1 MTWHHKKHDTSD
13 HSFTSHNA
21 PLPTTCNGYSLYRL
35 FATQRGGQLR
45 GCLEQIHDEVT
56 CSLCSVPSH

>member
-35 FATQRGGQLR
+35 FAIKTWWTIARLPR
-45 GCLEQIHDEVT
+45 T
-56 CSLCSVPSH
+56 NP